1 MKVLKFGG
9 TSMANASSIRKVA
22 EIIEKDADAR
32 FIVVSAPGKREPSD
46 IKVTDLLLDCIEERN
61 RAGVCDAALEKV
73 VKRFD
78 EIINGLSIS
87 LDLTPE
93 FNVIR
98 DKINGGA
105 GWITRRAEES
115 FCPA

>member
-46 IKVTDLLLDCIEERN
+46 IKVTDLLLDCIE
-61 RAGVCDAALEKV
+61 
-73 VKRFD
+73 
-78 EIINGLSIS
+78 
-87 LDLTPE
+87 
-93 FNVIR
+93 
-98 DKINGGA
+98 
-105 GWITRRAEES
+105 
-115 FCPA
+115 